1 MLRDFPA
8 EAIGVGGDQTT
19 QTPATPATLTPA
31 TPRPHQMAKW
41 TRKPRNPRSAET
53 RRLISLAIAARDE
66 AAVRP
71 TAKNKALR
79 EAAYM
84 RVIVACEQMIQA
96 YAQRF
101 AARDI
106 DPDDLTATATL
117 GLIEALQRFDD
128 SKSGGGWTG
137 YVGAWMLWKLQQY
150 TGSQRTKVKLTH
162 LEIEQVALLDG
173 TRSAPRTD
181 AARRNT
187 IADASQWGHKAKER
201 GAE

>member
-1 MLRDFPA
+1 MLKNLEGVVGVVGVGGA
-8 EAIGVGGDQTT
+8 VTTNGGATIGVGGDQT
-19 QTPATPATLTPA
+19 QTTPA

-66 AAVRP
+66 AAARP
-71 TAKNKALR
+71 TVKSKALR

-150 TGSQRTKVKLTH
+150 TGSTRKLPKMTH

-173 TRSAPRTD
+173 TL
-181 AARRNT
+181 
-187 IADASQWGHKAKER
+187 ADASQWGYKAKER

>member
-1 MLRDFPA
+1 MLRDNP
-8 EAIGVGGDQTT
+8 EPIGVGVGGDQTT

-31 TPRPHQMAKW
+31 TPRPHQMKKW

-53 RRLISLAIAARDE
+53 RSLISLAIVARDE

-106 DPDDLTATATL
+106 DPEDLTSTATL
-117 GLIEALQRFDD
+117 GLIEALNRFNDT
-128 SKSGGGWTG
+128 KSGGGWTG
-137 YVGAWMLWKLQQY
+137 YVGAWMHWKLQQY
-150 TGSQRTKVKLTH
+150 TGSTRTHKLHTLPLREYENGSKTH
-162 LEIEQVALLDG
+162 VALLNG
-173 TRSAPRTD
+173 AVTD
-181 AARRNT
+181 ASH
-187 IADASQWGHKAKER
+187 ASQWGYKANER